1 MIRIESKSED
11 GLRLIH
17 EFESR
22 EALLAD
28 LNSDDPSMGDNHI
41 LLVVQDGLVLFSSL
55 GRRER
60 FYGDTVRTLD
70 VREWFSD
77 GKEFS
82 L

>member
-1 MIRIESKSED
+1 MIRIESRNAD
-11 GLRLIH
+11 DIRLIH

-41 LLVVQDGLVLFSSL
+41 LLVAEDGMVLFSSL

-60 FYGDTVRTLD
+60 SYADTVRTTD
-70 VREWFSD
+70 IVGWFSG
-77 GKEFS
+77 GKEDF
-82 L
+82 